1 MDTTGVSFISRKLI
15 VTFITTAFTTMSM
28 SLFNVVVGSNSD
40 LVGWNSGLVGG
51 NSIPETKKA
60 GGETSL
66 LPAALLVVNLFSH
79 ISLLSLLHLCDLLV
93 LALHQSSRLEAY

>member
-28 SLFNVVVGSNSD
+28 SLFNVVVG
-40 LVGWNSGLVGG
+40 WNSGLVGC

-66 LPAALLVVNLFSH
+66 LPAALLVVNLFSQK
-79 ISLLSLLHLCDLLV
+79 SLLSLLHLCDLLV
-93 LALHQSSRLEAY
+93 LAFHQSSRLEAY